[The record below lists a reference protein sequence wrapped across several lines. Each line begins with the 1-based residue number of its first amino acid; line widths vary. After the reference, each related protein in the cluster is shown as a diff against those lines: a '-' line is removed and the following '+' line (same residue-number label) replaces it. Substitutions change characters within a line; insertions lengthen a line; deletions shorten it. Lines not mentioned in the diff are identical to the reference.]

1 LTFEILLEIRN
12 WILEIYKMDYFSRLS
27 EYFKKFPGIG
37 ERQARR
43 FVYFLLNTNQSYS
56 DELIEL
62 IKKVKENTVQ
72 CQSCYCF
79 FPSENTKDIR
89 PATRPNDR
97 YCPVGREPFGQVCEI
112 CSNPQTD
119 KSVLIIIE
127 KDADLES
134 IRSSGYKGAHFILGG
149 LIPIMERNGENVRLK
164 NLLKLV
170 ESRSSIDGPQKLKEI
185 IIAVSLTPKGEHT
198 DSYLREIFFPLQKK
212 YGFKVSSLGRGIS
225 TGTELEY
232 ADADTIKNALKN
244 RG

>member
-1 LTFEILLEIRN
+1 
-12 WILEIYKMDYFSRLS
+12 MDYFSRLS

-62 IKKVKENTVQ
+62 IKKVKENTTQ

-79 FPSENTKDIR
+79 FPSNQIR
-89 PATRPNDR
+89 QPAD
-97 YCPVGREPFGQVCEI
+97 CEI

-119 KSVLIIIE
+119 KSILVIIE

-198 DSYLREIFFPLQKK
+198 DSYLRELLSSFQKK
-212 YGFKVSSLGRGIS
+212 YGFKISSLGRGIS

>member
-1 LTFEILLEIRN
+1 
-12 WILEIYKMDYFSRLS
+12 MDYFSRLS

-43 FVYFLLNTNQSYS
+43 FVYFLLNTNKSYS

-62 IKKVKENTVQ
+62 IKKVKENTAQ

-79 FPSENTKDIR
+79 FPSENTKDI
-89 PATRPNDR
+89 
-97 YCPVGREPFGQVCEI
+97 CEI

-119 KSVLIIIE
+119 KSILVIIE

-149 LIPIMERNGENVRLK
+149 LIPIMERNEENVRLK

-198 DSYLREIFFPLQKK
+198 DSYLREILSSFQKK
-212 YGFKVSSLGRGIS
+212 YGFKISSLGRGIS

>member
-1 LTFEILLEIRN
+1 MLIVNCQLLI
-12 WILEIYKMDYFSRLS
+12 MDYLSRLS

-62 IKKVKENTVQ
+62 IKKVKENTAQ

-79 FPSENTKDIR
+79 FPTNQIR
-89 PATRPNDR
+89 QLAD
-97 YCPVGREPFGQVCEI
+97 CEI

-164 NLLKLV
+164 DLLKLV

-198 DSYLREIFFPLQKK
+198 DSYLRELLSPLQKK
-212 YGFKVSSLGRGIS
+212 YSFKVSSLGRGIS

-232 ADADTIKNALKN
+232 ADADTIRNALKN
-244 RG
+244 RQ

>member
-1 LTFEILLEIRN
+1 
-12 WILEIYKMDYFSRLS
+12 MDYFSRLS

-62 IKKVKENTVQ
+62 IKKVKENTTQ
-72 CQSCYCF
+72 CQSCYCL
-79 FPSENTKDIR
+79 FPSNQIR
-89 PATRPNDR
+89 QPAD
-97 YCPVGREPFGQVCEI
+97 CEI

-119 KSVLIIIE
+119 KSILVIIE